1 MDITSFEPYFDR
13 LNMKPQELL
22 LTIKIS
28 TPQLFM
34 PRKIKRPIT
43 TATLSK
49 LPLLMEH
56 SIL

>member
-34 PRKIKRPIT
+34 PKKIRQ
-43 TATLSK
+43 
-49 LPLLMEH
+49 LMRQEKFN
-56 SIL
+56 